1 MNKSL
6 KIILGIILC
15 LSQHWALSQNY
26 VLSGFILDENNNGIP
41 SVNIKITETDLG
53 TTSDEKGFFS
63 LSCGNLKSF
72 RIKISHLSYS
82 NQEIQIDLKKSLNSK
97 NFILSE
103 KGSLLDEVRLKEKSK
118 EGESVLRLKS
128 IENTKI
134 YASKKN
140 EVLQVA
146 KMTANKSSNNAR
158 QVFAK
163 VPGLTVWESDCAGLQ
178 LGIGA
183 RGLSP
188 DRSSNFNTRQNGYDM
203 AADALGYPESYY
215 APPMQSIEKIEIVRG
230 AASLQYG
237 TQFGGLVNLKL
248 KEGDSTKKLHFST
261 MNSYN
266 SLGYYNTF
274 NHVGGQIKK
283 VNYSAFINYR
293 SGSSNRNNS
302 QFYNLSLHGRIAY
315 QASEK
320 LNIALEITHMEYLA
334 QQAGGLT
341 DVQFQND
348 PFQSL
353 RTRNWFAVDWNLAAL
368 KLNYDLIDKIKIS
381 SDFFGLIG
389 NRKALGFI
397 QIPVRIDDFE
407 NRDLLVDYY
416 KNFGNE
422 TRLLYR
428 YSLAEL
434 PSAFVIGTRLYQGNT
449 SKQQGFGDS
458 DNRANFNFNDSENL
472 LSDYVFPSTN
482 FAVFAENI
490 LTINR
495 NFNISPGF
503 RYENINTNAEGF
515 YESSIRIPLTNE
527 IVLDSIT
534 EEQRSNDRTLM
545 LFGIG
550 SSYHFKNGLEFY
562 ANISQNY
569 RAITFNNLRIA
580 APSYDIDAKLQDEK
594 GFNAD
599 LGLRGKLGRGLN
611 LDAGVFLLNYYDKIG
626 SVVKVRE
633 DAFGNVS
640 IIRFTTNVADA
651 TIAGFESYLEADWLE
666 IFNKKA
672 NWNIQSFI
680 NISHIKGR
688 YLNSQEAAIEG
699 NKVEYVPEW
708 NIKLGLSPSYKKLK
722 TSFQFS
728 YLSEQF
734 SDATNAISSASGIY
748 GIIPSYWVLDFSM
761 TYNWKLF
768 KMEFGV
774 NNISNN
780 AYFTRRAVGYP
791 GPGIIP
797 SSPRSIYFG
806 LGIDL

>member
-1 MNKSL
+1 MNSL
-6 KIILGIILC
+6 
-15 LSQHWALSQNY
+15 WAFSQNY
-26 VLSGFILDENNNGIP
+26 ILSGYILDENNKGIP
-41 SVNIKITETDLG
+41 SANVSIAETKMG
-53 TTSDEKGFFS
+53 TTSDEKGFYKI
-63 LSCGNLKSF
+63 SCGNLNSF

-82 NQEIQIDLKKSLNSK
+82 KQEIQIELQNFINIK
-97 NFILSE
+97 NFS
-103 KGSLLDEVRLKEKSK
+103 LKEKESILNEVLLEEKVK
-118 EGESVLRLKS
+118 EGETILRLKS

-237 TQFGGLVNLKL
+237 TQFGGMVNLKL
-248 KEGDSTKKLHFST
+248 KEGDPNKKLHFST

-266 SLGYYNTF
+266 SLGYF
-274 NHVGGQIKK
+274 NSFSHVGGQINK

-293 SGSSNRNNS
+293 SGNSNRDNS
-302 QFYNLSLHGRIAY
+302 QFYNLSLHGRIGY

-320 LNIALEITHMEYLA
+320 LNIAVEITHMEYLA

-341 DVQFQND
+341 DAQFQND
-348 PFQSL
+348 PYQSL
-353 RTRNWFAVDWNLAAL
+353 RSRNWFAVDWNLSAI
-368 KLNYDLIDKIKIS
+368 KLNYKANKKLKIS

-389 NRKALGFI
+389 SRKALGFI
-397 QIPVRIDDFE
+397 QIPVRVDDFG
-407 NRDLLVDYY
+407 NRDLLVDHY
-416 KNFGNE
+416 KNYGNE

-428 YSLAEL
+428 YSIAKL
-434 PSAFVIGTRLYQGNT
+434 PSAFVLGSRYYYGNT
-449 SKQQGFGDS
+449 SKQQGFGDK
-458 DNRANFNFNDSENL
+458 DNRANFSFNEDQNL
-472 LSDYVFPSTN
+472 LSDYTFPSTN
-482 FAVFAENI
+482 IAIFAENI
-490 LTINR
+490 FTISPS
-495 NFNISPGF
+495 FSITPGF
-503 RYENINTNAEGF
+503 RFENIHTNAEGF
-515 YESSIRIPLTNE
+515 YESSIRIPLTNQ

-534 EEQRSNDRTLM
+534 EEQRSNDRSL
-545 LFGIG
+545 LLVGVG
-550 SSYHFKNGLEFY
+550 SSYYFKNGLELY
-562 ANISQNY
+562 ANFSQNY
-569 RAITFNNLRIA
+569 RAITFNNLRVA
-580 APSYDIDAKLQDEK
+580 APSYDIDANLQDEK

-599 LGLRGKLGRGLN
+599 LGLRGKLARGLR
-611 LDAGVFLLNYYDKIG
+611 LDAGIFLLNYYDKIG
-626 SVVKVRE
+626 SLVKIQE
-633 DAFGNVS
+633 DAFGNVR

-651 TIAGFESYLEADWLE
+651 SIAGIESYLEADWLE
-666 IFNKKA
+666 IFNKKSH
-672 NWNIQSFI
+672 WNVLSFV
-680 NISHIKGR
+680 NVSHIKGR
-688 YLNSQEAAIEG
+688 YFNSQETAIEG
-699 NKVEYVPEW
+699 NRVEYVPEW

-728 YLSEQF
+728 YLSKQF
-734 SDATNAISSASGIY
+734 SDATNALSSASGIY
-748 GIIPSYWVLDFSM
+748 GLIPSYWVLDFSL
-761 TYNWKLF
+761 TYNWK
-768 KMEFGV
+768 KIKTEFGV

-791 GPGIIP
+791 GPGIIS